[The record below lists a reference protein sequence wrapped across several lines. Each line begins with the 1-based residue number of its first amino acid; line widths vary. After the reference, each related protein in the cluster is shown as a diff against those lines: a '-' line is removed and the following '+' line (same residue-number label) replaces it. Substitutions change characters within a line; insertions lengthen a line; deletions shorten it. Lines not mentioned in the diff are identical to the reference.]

1 MTGYAQA
8 TRTELSKRAGWDRR
22 ASARSRTT
30 SRTPWLRDVAASLHL
45 VLFDFLFS
53 LVPRQFVNDSYDSTI
68 FLLSLLP
75 RQFVND
81 PDESEKTFLC
91 PLHARAMYFEI
102 LRNLVVKMN
111 PL

>member
-1 MTGYAQA
+1 M
-8 TRTELSKRAGWDRR
+8 
-22 ASARSRTT
+22 
-30 SRTPWLRDVAASLHL
+30 
-45 VLFDFLFS
+45 VLFDFLLS

-81 PDESEKTFLC
+81 PDESENIFLC

-111 PL
+111 PVVKTLT